1 MSTQDRPL
9 LTAIIVAYNSED
21 AISETVQHLEEVT
34 ACLDVEIVVIDNG
47 SSDRSA
53 ERAGQALRRGEVI
66 RSSENLGFG
75 GGVNLGLRAASGTY
89 ALIMNDDVWP
99 QTECIEQMLDVVS
112 SETVG
117 LVGPR
122 MTNSDGQPS
131 FAVRSH
137 LPGMRDEIARISN
150 FLRGLNTR
158 TSYPSGQQPIE
169 VEMLICACVIGRTD
183 VLRELGGFNS
193 SFFMYGED
201 LDLGRRL
208 KSANLKLM
216 TVPGAT
222 AVHERGISPDRR
234 FRGHEF
240 SERILN
246 ARDLYYR
253 IWLPRHERIAVNL
266 LRAMGLSDQPYRFKY
281 HLSRALWDGPSLT
294 GLRNIEPLKSQS

>member
-1 MSTQDRPL
+1 VSTQDRPL

-21 AISETVQHLEEVT
+21 TIAETVQHLEEVT
-34 ACLDVEIVVIDNG
+34 AHLDVEIVVVDNASTDG
-47 SSDRSA
+47 SA

-75 GGVNLGLRAASGTY
+75 GGVNLGLASASGTY
-89 ALIMNDDVWP
+89 TLIMNDDVWP
-99 QTECIEQMLDVVS
+99 QPECIEQMLDVGS

-122 MTNSDGQPS
+122 MSDSVGQPS
-131 FAVRSH
+131 FAVKTH
-137 LPGMRDEIARISN
+137 LPGMRDELARISDL
-150 FLRGLNTR
+150 LRGLNTR

-169 VEMLICACVIGRTD
+169 VGMLICACVIGKTD

-201 LDLGRRL
+201 LDLAQRL

-216 TVPGAT
+216 TVPGAM

-234 FRGHEF
+234 FRGREF

-253 IWLPRHERIAVNL
+253 IWLPRYERVAVNL
-266 LRAMGLSDQPYRFKY
+266 LRAFGVSDQPYRFKY
-281 HLSRALWDGPSLT
+281 HFPKVFWDGRSLK
-294 GLRNIEPLKSQS
+294 GLRNIKPLKSRN

>member
-1 MSTQDRPL
+1 VNTQDRPL

-21 AISETVQHLEEVT
+21 AIGKIVQHLEEVT
-34 ACLDVEIVVIDNG
+34 ARIDIEIVVVDNA
-47 SSDRSA
+47 SSDGSA

-99 QTECIEQMLDVVS
+99 QPECIEQMLDVVS
-112 SETVG
+112 SDAVG

-122 MTNSDGQPS
+122 MIDSDGQPS

-137 LPGMRDEIARISN
+137 LPGMRDELSRISN
-150 FLRGLNTR
+150 RLRGLDTR
-158 TSYPSGQQPIE
+158 TAYPIE
-169 VEMLICACVIGRTD
+169 QHPVEVGMLICACVIGRTD

-201 LDLGRRL
+201 IDLGRRL
-208 KSANLKLM
+208 RIANLKLM

-234 FRGHEF
+234 FRDREF

-253 IWLPRHERIAVNL
+253 IWLPRYERMTVNL
-266 LRAMGLSDQPYRFKY
+266 LRAFGLSDQPYRFKY
-281 HLSRALWDGPSLT
+281 HFPKVLWDGPSLKE
-294 GLRNIEPLKSQS
+294 LRNIESLKSQS